1 MTPLSLRNITMKDS
15 KVLPFIQ
22 GDVKCKTCA
31 PVQII
36 GTMAVLGV
44 IAVGLGLG
52 LGSGLQSDDDPS
64 PAPVCFCAGGIAAS
78 GAACTTTGNVC
89 ATCDDRLKISA
100 NGKSCEACTTAN
112 AISYCANC
120 TVASCNAG

>member
-1 MTPLSLRNITMKDS
+1 MKDS

-22 GDVKCKTCA
+22 GDVKCKTRA
-31 PVQII
+31 PVLII

-64 PAPVCFCAGGIAAS
+64 PAPVCVHLRRQAKDFRERQILRSLHHSQRNFLLRQLHGRIMQRRL
-78 GAACTTTGNVC
+78 TTKWRQHC
-89 ATCDDRLKISA
+89 LFRKRRC
-100 NGKSCEACTTAN
+100 
-112 AISYCANC
+112 
-120 TVASCNAG
+120 